1 MAKLFPPESSARTA
15 SLRTQIQHHGVRQS
29 EAVEAQV
36 ASTNPTAR
44 AAFDKMG
51 FTPVDESIIYRK
63 D

>member
-1 MAKLFPPESSARTA
+1 MAAAERRQGGATFLMCEAFRHLQTQGY
-15 SLRTQIQHHGVRQS
+15 SL
-29 EAVEAQV
+29 VEAQV

>member
-1 MAKLFPPESSARTA
+1 MCEAFRHLQ
-15 SLRTQIQHHGVRQS
+15 TQGY
-29 EAVEAQV
+29 ALVEAQV
-36 ASTNPTAR
+36 ASTNPTGR

>member
-1 MAKLFPPESSARTA
+1 MCEAFRNLQTQGY
-15 SLRTQIQHHGVRQS
+15 SL
-29 EAVEAQV
+29 VEAQV

-51 FTPVDESIIYRK
+51 FMPVDESTIYRK